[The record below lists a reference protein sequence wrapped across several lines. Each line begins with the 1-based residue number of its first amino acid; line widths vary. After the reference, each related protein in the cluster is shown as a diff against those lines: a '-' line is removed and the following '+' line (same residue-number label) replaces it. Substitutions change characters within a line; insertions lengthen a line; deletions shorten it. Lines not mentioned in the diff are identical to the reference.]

1 MNIKH
6 PARADLLILSNMG
19 RGELVMHCYGGSLGV
34 VVIQANS
41 KVRAETIWFIAWL
54 WPVTAVNFGVNCRE
68 KFLGRGI
75 C

>member
-41 KVRAETIWFIAWL
+41 KVRAETIR
-54 WPVTAVNFGVNCRE
+54 FG
-68 KFLGRGI
+68 L
-75 C
+75 